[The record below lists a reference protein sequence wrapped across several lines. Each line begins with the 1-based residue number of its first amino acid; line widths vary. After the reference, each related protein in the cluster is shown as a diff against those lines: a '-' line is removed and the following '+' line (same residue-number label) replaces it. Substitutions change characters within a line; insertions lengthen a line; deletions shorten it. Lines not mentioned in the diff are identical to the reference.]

1 MDWLILSYRLATE
14 PSRYRVAVW
23 RELRRAGAVSLQ
35 QATWA
40 APAST
45 DFSAAIRRAVE
56 IVEAADG
63 EAIVMRASPDDDAS
77 AAALERAFTKER
89 EAEWVEF
96 LADCAKFEQEIAKEI
111 RQKKFT
117 SAELDEEEQSHERL
131 RRWSREI
138 RARDVFGAPSAPL
151 AERRLKE
158 CAEALEG
165 FSQRVFEEGVR

>member
-1 MDWLILSYRLATE
+1 MDWLILSYRLPSD

-40 APAST
+40 APDSP
-45 DFSAAIRRAVE
+45 DFRAAIQRAVE
-56 IVEAADG
+56 IVKAAEG
-63 EAIVMRASPDDDAS
+63 EAIVMRSVPDDDAS
-77 AAALERAFTKER
+77 AASLERAFTEER

-96 LADCAKFEQEIAKEI
+96 LADCDKFEQEIAKEI
-111 RQKKFT
+111 RQEKFT
-117 SAELDEEEQSHERL
+117 AAELDEEEHSYERL

-138 RARDVFGAPSAPL
+138 RARDVFVAPSASL

-158 CAEALEG
+158 CAQALEG
-165 FSQRVFEEGVR
+165 FSDRVYEEGVR